1 MSAATDV
8 LVVGAGPA
16 GLEAARTA
24 ALRGHNVVVH
34 ERADQ
39 PGGLLEI
46 QRAAPFRNEIANITD
61 WLWRELQRLDAGLFL
76 ESPVDADVVKRINPD
91 AVILATGSLPRR
103 DGVQRMRPAHRVPG
117 IHLPHVVT
125 PLEVLTGGVEIPR
138 RAVVFD
144 DLGNYQAVGS
154 AEWLLDRGAEVLY
167 ATSFAEFCPD
177 LFRSFQRDATA
188 ARLQGY
194 PGFSLETRSSVES
207 ISPDRAVLRGI
218 DGGRETTVEA
228 DLVVLV
234 TGFDP
239 QTDLF
244 EQLRATGVDARVTGD
259 AIAPLLLPHA
269 IASGRA
275 AGAAV

>member
-1 MSAATDV
+1 V
-8 LVVGAGPA
+8 
-16 GLEAARTA
+16 
-24 ALRGHNVVVH
+24 
-34 ERADQ
+34 
-39 PGGLLEI
+39 
-46 QRAAPFRNEIANITD
+46 
-61 WLWRELQRLDAGLFL
+61 
-76 ESPVDADVVKRINPD
+76 
-91 AVILATGSLPRR
+91 
-103 DGVQRMRPAHRVPG
+103 
-117 IHLPHVVT
+117 
-125 PLEVLTGGVEIPR
+125 
-138 RAVVFD
+138 
-144 DLGNYQAVGS
+144 
-154 AEWLLDRGAEVLY
+154 VLY